1 MTLLTCL
8 FFLFLVGL
16 CVGSFLNVV
25 IDRIP
30 NKESIIYSRSYCDKC
45 KKKLSWQELIPIFSF
60 FVLKRKCKSCKTLIS
75 WQYPIVELTT
85 GLIFSITYLFL
96 ISNFQFPIS
105 NQILNPNFQ
114 SIYHL
119 SFIIYHLLIVS
130 SLIAIFVTDL
140 KYGIIPDKILAF
152 MLVILLPYSVFFSNN
167 FLLNYVFSA
176 LGAFAFFSLLFLIT
190 KGKGMGLGDVKLAF
204 VMGLILGFPGIIV
217 ALYVAFLTGAIVS
230 IILVLWGKKSFGKST
245 IPFAPFMVFGT
256 FTVMFLGNQIWKII
270 ATILN
275 L

>member
-1 MTLLTCL
+1 MESVFLIIL
-8 FFLFLVGL
+8 FIFGL
-16 CVGSFLNVV
+16 CIGSFVNVI

-30 NKESIIYSRSYCDKC
+30 NKESIIYGRSYCDKC
-45 KKKLSWQELIPIFSF
+45 KKILGLLELIPIISF
-60 FVLKRKCKSCKTLIS
+60 FILKRKCKSCKAKIS
-75 WQYPIVELTT
+75 WQYPIVELVT
-85 GLIFSITYLFL
+85 GIMFSVTYLFL
-96 ISNFQFPIS
+96 ISNFQFLIS

-114 SIYHL
+114 SNYHL

-152 MLVILLPYSVFFSNN
+152 MLIILLPYSIVFEKNL
-167 FLLNYVFSA
+167 FLNSFISA
-176 LGAFAFFSLLFLIT
+176 LGAFVFFFALFLIT
-190 KGKGMGLGDVKLAF
+190 KSKGMGLGDVKLAF
-204 VMGLILGFPGIIV
+204 IMGILLGFPKIIV

-230 IILVLWGKKSFGKST
+230 IILVLCGKKKFGKST

-256 FTVMFLGNQIWKII
+256 FAAMFLGNQIWKII